1 MPKFLQRAGYALR
14 ALTGNKEK
22 RSILDVPGNLWNPA
36 IIAQVMQGGSAT
48 NSSNEFVNDFTAQS
62 ISTVYTCN
70 KILCDN
76 LASLPCKLYKSAGT
90 GEKQLDLD
98 NPLYRLLTLEFNP
111 ETSAFNALSTIVMH
125 LNYRG
130 NAFVEIRR
138 DAANRVESLWNLDP
152 RRTEPVRL
160 TEQGNQLAYKT
171 SDGMNPGEFR
181 YVMAK
186 EMLHFSINTWGGIVG
201 QSPVACLRESCGLA
215 LSQQK
220 FMGQSMVNNAVPS
233 MALINKSDLEMSP
246 ESKHAARADWETL
259 QSGSNRRR
267 IAILDRQFEIQP
279 LGFNNVD
286 MEMLASRKFTRDE
299 IAAAYGVPSWMVGDT
314 EKLTSASAVQL
325 ALAFIQNTIA
335 PLCKLLETEMKR
347 KLIPANSTGHISF
360 DLRERL
366 KGDFAS
372 TLQAFSVGLQNGF
385 YSRNDVRRELGEDPI
400 NGPEGDLYTVQVNMT
415 NLSNMLKTDPA
426 TSDTDGAT
434 TPADGS
440 LSEFDADEDDD
451 VNTPSLRSMRTVYL
465 PLMRDAVTRSVK
477 EGNVAFFGPVLE
489 SLCELRQISDEDKA
503 NLLTDMLVNIERRL
517 KKWTAGNVDIDVE
530 NISAVE
536 LSKAIRSI
544 VFASHEAQAKAELVG
559 VLGD

>member
-1 MPKFLQRAGYALR
+1 MSFLQRAIG
-14 ALTGNKEK
+14 ALTGTRRGIPNDLSPNLER

-62 ISTVYTCN
+62 IAAVYTVN

-76 LASLPCKLYKSAGT
+76 VASLPCKLYKSAGT
-90 GEKQLDLD
+90 GEKQLDLT
-98 NPLYRLLTLEFNP
+98 NPLYRLLTIESNP
-111 ETSAFNALSTIVMH
+111 ETSSYNFFSTIVMH

-130 NAFVEIRR
+130 NAYVEITR
-138 DAANRVESLWNLDP
+138 DPITNAVTGLWNLDP

-160 TEQGNQLAYKT
+160 TDKGNQLAYKT
-171 SDGMNPGEFR
+171 SDGMNAGEFR
-181 YVMAK
+181 YVLASN
-186 EMLHFSINTWGGIVG
+186 MLHFAINTWGGIVG
-201 QSPVACLRESCGLA
+201 QSPVACLRESMGLA
-215 LSQQK
+215 ISQQK
-220 FMGQSMVNNAVPS
+220 FMGQSMVNNTVPS
-233 MALINKSDLEMSP
+233 VAIMNKAQQRLSP
-246 ESKHAARADWETL
+246 EAKTQAREDWERL

-267 IAILDRQFEIQP
+267 AAILDGDYSIQP

-325 ALAFIQNTIA
+325 ALAFVQNTIA

-347 KLIPANSTGHISF
+347 KLIPATSSAHISF

-400 NGPEGDLYTVQVNMT
+400 PGAEGDAYTVQINMT
-415 NLSNMLKTDPA
+415 TLSNLVNGKVAPDA
-426 TSDTDGAT
+426 TSPDGT
-434 TPADGS
+434 QAD
-440 LSEFDADEDDD
+440 FDADEGED
-451 VNTPSLRSMRTVYL
+451 VNTPMLRAYL
-465 PLMRDAVTRSVK
+465 PLMRDAVTRSLIG
-477 EGNVAFFGPVLE
+477 GNVAASFGPIIE
-489 SLCELRQISDEDKA
+489 SLMQMRGFTDET
-503 NLLTDMLVNIERRL
+503 NTLLADMLTKIEKRSR
-517 KKWTAGNVDIDVE
+517 KWDAGQIEQHAND
-530 NISAVE
+530 E
-536 LSKAIRSI
+536 LQRSIRSVI
-544 VFASHEAQAKAELVG
+544 FASHEAQAKTELAEVAA
-559 VLGD
+559 